1 MADETDVTMVVESV
15 GVKVEQW
22 VVVTDASMAAHS
34 VDCLVVVMAV
44 RLAVVTAAHSA
55 EHWAD
60 SSGGIGVVTMVASLA
75 AS

>member
-1 MADETDVTMVVESV
+1 MAVESV

-22 VVVTDASMAAHS
+22 VDWTDASMAAHS
-34 VDCLVVVMAV
+34 ADCSVVVMAV
-44 RLAVVTAAHSA
+44 RSVVVTAAHSA

-60 SSGGIGVVTMVASLA
+60 SSGDQQVVTMVASLA